1 LTPQPQGL
9 PGPDTGPGEAV
20 RAVTY
25 TEDSIVTTRSTTRR
39 RIAASAVAVA
49 ALLSTAACGG
59 GGSDGNGAGD
69 APGFNAAKSKIANP
83 SDKKGGTLKFIGT
96 QDADSWD
103 TTRGYY
109 GFAWDFMRYY
119 SRTLVSSKPVPGK
132 ASTELVPDLAKST
145 AKISEDGKTYEYE
158 LRDGITW
165 EDGKPVTSKD
175 IKYGIE
181 RQWAQD
187 VLSGGPIYLKDTLDP
202 DEKYKGPY
210 KDKAKDKLGLK
221 AIETPAD
228 NKIVFK
234 LPKRNGDFEQM
245 LGMPSASPVRA
256 DKDTKGK
263 YGLKP
268 FSNGPYKFEAYQPNK
283 KLTLTRNPEWKKS
296 SDSIR
301 KALPDKITVTLLTNA
316 DEMDKRLINGDYD
329 LDLNATGL
337 EPAGRQ
343 VALKE
348 HKGNID
354 NPSTGYIR
362 YAVFP
367 QTVKPLDDIHCR
379 KAMIYGS
386 DHKSI
391 QTARGGPLAGGDI
404 GTNMLPSLVPGS
416 DLKYDPYGIAKN
428 DGAADVAK
436 AKAELKKCGK
446 PNGFKTTIAVRN
458 NKSTEVA
465 SAEAMQASL
474 KKIGIEAEVD
484 EYDGAQTAGII
495 GNPKV
500 VEKKNYGIIIMGW
513 GPDFPSGQGYGLPL
527 WGSKYI
533 LPNGNNNFA
542 MIDDPKIDKMF
553 ADAIAELDADKAA
566 AKYGDINKEV
576 MKGAYYLPFTFEK
589 NIIWRS
595 SRLTNIFT
603 ADSFSGRYDYATL
616 GVK

>member
-1 LTPQPQGL
+1 M
-9 PGPDTGPGEAV
+9 
-20 RAVTY
+20 
-25 TEDSIVTTRSTTRR
+25 TTQRSSRR

-59 GGSDGNGAGD
+59 GSDSEGD
-69 APGFNAAKSKIANP
+69 GKAPGFNAARAKTANA

-119 SRTLVSSKPVPGK
+119 SRTLITSKPVAGK
-132 ASTELVPDLAKST
+132 ESAELTPDLAKSK
-145 AKISEDGKTYEYE
+145 AKITDGGKTYTYE

-202 DEKYKGPY
+202 DGKYKGPY
-210 KDKAKDKLGLK
+210 KDKAKDKLGLD
-221 AIETPAD
+221 AIETPSD
-228 NKIVFK
+228 NKIVFH

-245 LGMPSASPVRA
+245 LAMPSASPVRQ
-256 DKDTKGK
+256 DKDTKSK

-268 FSNGPYKFEAYQPNK
+268 FSSGPYKFQSYTPNK
-283 KLTLTRNPEWKKS
+283 KLTLVRNPEWKKS
-296 SDSIR
+296 SDPVR
-301 KALPDKITVTLLTNA
+301 KALPDKVTITLLTNA

-329 LDLNATGL
+329 LDLNATGM
-337 EPAGRQ
+337 EAAGREK
-343 VALKE
+343 ALKE

-367 QTVKPLDDIHCR
+367 QTVKPFDNIHCR

-391 QTARGGPLAGGDI
+391 QNARGGPLAGGDI
-404 GTNMLPSLVPGS
+404 GTNMLPALVPGS

-428 DGAADVAK
+428 NGAADVKK

-458 NKSTEVA
+458 NKKVEVD

-474 KKIGIEAEVD
+474 KKIGITAEVD
-484 EYDGAQTAGII
+484 EYDGAQTTGII
-495 GNPKV
+495 GNPDYV
-500 VEKKNYGIIIMGW
+500 KKHNYGIIIMGW
-513 GPDFPSGQGYGLPL
+513 GPDFPSGQGYGMPL
-527 WGSKYI
+527 WHSKYI
-533 LPNGNNNFA
+533 LPNGNNNYA
-542 MIDDPKIDKMF
+542 MIDDKKIDGMF
-553 ADAIAELDADKAA
+553 ADAIAELDKNKAA
-566 AKYGDINKEV
+566 KKYAAINAEV

-595 SRLTNIFT
+595 SRLTNVGT
-603 ADSFSGRYDYATL
+603 TDAYSGRYDYAVL